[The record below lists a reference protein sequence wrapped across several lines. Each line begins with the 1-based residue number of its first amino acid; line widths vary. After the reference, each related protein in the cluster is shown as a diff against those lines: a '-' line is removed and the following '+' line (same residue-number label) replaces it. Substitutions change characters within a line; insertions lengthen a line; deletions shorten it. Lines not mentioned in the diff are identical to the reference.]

1 MGHDIKVTRQ
11 VALFA
16 MRRNSQLLPDSR
28 IWNQSLLWAG
38 RARSMD
44 ATYTARMASKR
55 MATMLMILII
65 GLMAGPAVSL

>member
-11 VALFA
+11 IALFA
-16 MRRNSQLLPDSR
+16 MRRNSQLLPDIR
-28 IWNQSLLWAG
+28 IWNPSSLRAG
-38 RARSMD
+38 QARSMN
-44 ATYTARMASKR
+44 APYPARMASMR